1 MADIG
6 LEAIKGQDNATAD
19 LGDALEA
26 GRVLQREGDQFV
38 VPFQEMGDRP
48 WGHRHAA
55 FNQGLMD
62 FWDTAVVAI
71 ALLPHEGD
79 DVETKLV
86 LGERQ
91 ASFVFGAVG
100 VVHVRTGLVE
110 TAANLEGETQDC
122 LESGDGPVVMVSG
135 PHGLT
140 TGWAGAQERLQGLP
154 FRGDGSGGDTC
165 HSDTS
170 MSHSIHGTGI
180 LPYL

>member
-6 LEAIKGQDNATAD
+6 LETIEGQDDATAD

-38 VPFQEMGDRP
+38 VTLQEIGDRP

-55 FNQGLMD
+55 CAQSLMD

-71 ALLPHEGD
+71 ALLAHEGD

-91 ASFVFGAVG
+91 SPFLFGAVG
-100 VVHVRTGLVE
+100 VVHMRTGLVE
-110 TAANLEGETQDC
+110 TAANLEGEPQDRF
-122 LESGDGPVVMVSG
+122 ERGDGPVVMVGG
-135 PHGLT
+135 PQRLA
-140 TGWAGAQERLQGLP
+140 TGGAVA
-154 FRGDGSGGDTC
+154 
-165 HSDTS
+165 
-170 MSHSIHGTGI
+170 
-180 LPYL
+180 

>member
-6 LEAIKGQDNATAD
+6 LEAIESQDNATAD

-26 GRVLQREGDQFV
+26 GRILQREGDQFV
-38 VPFQEMGDRP
+38 VTLQEIGDRP

-55 FNQGLMD
+55 FAQGQMD

-71 ALLPHEGD
+71 ALLTNEGD

-91 ASFVFGAVG
+91 APFLFGAVG

-110 TAANLEGETQDC
+110 TAANLEGEPQDRF
-122 LESGDGPVVMVSG
+122 ERGDGPVVMVGG
-135 PHGLT
+135 PQHLA
-140 TGWAGAQERLQGLP
+140 TGGAVA
-154 FRGDGSGGDTC
+154 
-165 HSDTS
+165 
-170 MSHSIHGTGI
+170 
-180 LPYL
+180 